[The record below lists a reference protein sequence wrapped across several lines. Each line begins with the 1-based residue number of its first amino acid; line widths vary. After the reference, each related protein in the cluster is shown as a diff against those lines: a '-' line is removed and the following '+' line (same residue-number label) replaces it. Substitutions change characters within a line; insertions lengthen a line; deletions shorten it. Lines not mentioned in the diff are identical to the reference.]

1 MEPLVPSV
9 TLGEGWHEV
18 FLPGPGGTSQD
29 FDDIE
34 DVMLKKYIGDR
45 KFYATVMAVAVPIMI
60 QNAITNFVGMLDNI
74 MVGQVGTAQM
84 SGVAIVNQLLFVFN
98 PMIDEL
104 HEMGVRVMISIWPT
118 ADRTSVN

>member
-45 KFYATVMAVAVPIMI
+45 KFYATVMAVAHHDSERHY
-60 QNAITNFVGMLDNI
+60 QFCRYAG
-74 MVGQVGTAQM
+74 
-84 SGVAIVNQLLFVFN
+84 
-98 PMIDEL
+98 
-104 HEMGVRVMISIWPT
+104 
-118 ADRTSVN
+118 

>member
-45 KFYATVMAVAVPIMI
+45 EVLCHGDGCGGAHHDSERHYAI
-60 QNAITNFVGMLDNI
+60 L
-74 MVGQVGTAQM
+74 
-84 SGVAIVNQLLFVFN
+84 
-98 PMIDEL
+98 
-104 HEMGVRVMISIWPT
+104 
-118 ADRTSVN
+118 